1 MHCYRVVNIKKKL
14 MSALLAEKQ
23 EYHASEQK
31 AKKEL
36 FGTCFSL
43 QLSLLVDIY

>member
-1 MHCYRVVNIKKKL
+1 